1 MNGIPLEV
9 IDSMASSYQGMAEEN
24 AAKAEDGVNCMREW
38 YDGRAKAY
46 ELVAE
51 SLRDLA
57 KIYRI

>member
-1 MNGIPLEV
+1 MSVPLDA
-9 IDSMASSYQGMAEEN
+9 IDRMAASFEKMAKENEE
-24 AAKAEDGVNCMREW
+24 KASDGNDCMHDW

-57 KIYRI
+57 HIYRF